1 MNRTM
6 AHLLIRLYPGR
17 WRQRYRTEFEAL
29 LETQPNNL
37 ATAANIIFAA
47 LGEHLSAMKGGHPMD
62 TSESLRSLMKRPSA
76 YLPLAMSLTA
86 LALVWGYVARYGV
99 ARQADEGALAH
110 TWQLLM
116 AGQVPLILFFV
127 FKWVRRAPRQT
138 CYVLAQQAAA
148 ALASLATV
156 FFLGLG

>member
-1 MNRTM
+1 
-6 AHLLIRLYPGR
+6 
-17 WRQRYRTEFEAL
+17 
-29 LETQPNNL
+29 
-37 ATAANIIFAA
+37 
-47 LGEHLSAMKGGHPMD
+47 
-62 TSESLRSLMKRPSA
+62 MKRPSA

-86 LALVWGYVARYGV
+86 TAMVWLAVARYGL
-99 ARQADEGALAH
+99 APLTRQTDEGAIAH